1 MEANPAF
8 FRDLAYVFLAAITG
22 GMLAWKLRQPIILG
36 YVLAG
41 VLIGPFTP
49 GPTVTHV
56 HTLEL
61 FAEIGVILLMFSVG
75 LEFSIKELL
84 RVKWVALVGG
94 PVGILLS
101 MGAGLLSGRLLGWT
115 ATQGIVVGSVI
126 SVASTMVLTRLLLDR
141 GELSTEHGRVMVA
154 ITLVEDLAVVVLIVL
169 LPSFGSLDASRWL
182 PLAKALGK
190 AILIL
195 IPALLV
201 AAKIVPPILRAAART
216 RNPELFFGVVLAIC
230 LGTAALTQGV
240 GLSPA
245 LGAFVAGLMISAS
258 AYAQEAL
265 AHLFPLR
272 DSFVALFFVTMG
284 LLVDPKALVSNLP
297 LLAAMIGLVLAVKF
311 VIWTIVVRVFG
322 YSIWTGVVVGVGLT
336 QIGEFSFIL
345 VQVARNAGLV
355 GADVYNATLA
365 ASLVTILVNAA
376 LVRHVPNWIGRVRLA
391 RHASGRVRVPIQK
404 LEKHVV
410 LCGFGRVGSEVGTA
424 LDTFHVPYVVIEV
437 DPDIV
442 ETLRSRGI
450 LCLFGDATHER
461 ILQEAN
467 AESASLIILTLPE
480 GSKNQLVIRNLR
492 RLNPS
497 VGILTRSHSRTDHEG
512 LLEAGASESIQPE
525 LEASA
530 TMIRH
535 ALDYLKL
542 PADQT
547 PAYLRRFREAVGA
560 AQIVPSVAQMPLP
573 DVYEFDVD
581 GPPLANQSLRQARIR
596 ERFGVTVVAVRKYCG
611 ELVVNPAA
619 DTMVNAGDK
628 IRVFG
633 LRDQIENFMPL
644 RNQEKPSRE
653 KEPMGTT
660 E

>member
-345 VQVARNAGLV
+345 VQVARNAGLNICV
-355 GADVYNATLA
+355 
-365 ASLVTILVNAA
+365 
-376 LVRHVPNWIGRVRLA
+376 
-391 RHASGRVRVPIQK
+391 
-404 LEKHVV
+404 
-410 LCGFGRVGSEVGTA
+410 
-424 LDTFHVPYVVIEV
+424 DTFWQV
-437 DPDIV
+437 
-442 ETLRSRGI
+442 
-450 LCLFGDATHER
+450 
-461 ILQEAN
+461 
-467 AESASLIILTLPE
+467 
-480 GSKNQLVIRNLR
+480 
-492 RLNPS
+492 
-497 VGILTRSHSRTDHEG
+497 RTVKG
-512 LLEAGASESIQPE
+512 
-525 LEASA
+525 
-530 TMIRH
+530 
-535 ALDYLKL
+535 
-542 PADQT
+542 
-547 PAYLRRFREAVGA
+547 
-560 AQIVPSVAQMPLP
+560 
-573 DVYEFDVD
+573 
-581 GPPLANQSLRQARIR
+581 
-596 ERFGVTVVAVRKYCG
+596 
-611 ELVVNPAA
+611 
-619 DTMVNAGDK
+619 
-628 IRVFG
+628 
-633 LRDQIENFMPL
+633 
-644 RNQEKPSRE
+644 
-653 KEPMGTT
+653 
-660 E
+660 

>member
-1 MEANPAF
+1 MEANPGF

-49 GPTVTHV
+49 GPTVRHV

-75 LEFSIKELL
+75 LEFSIKDLL
-84 RVKWVALVGG
+84 RVRWVALIGG

-101 MGAGLLSGRLLGWT
+101 MGAGLLVGDLLGWA
-115 ATQGIVVGSVI
+115 ATQGIVVGSVT

-141 GELSTEHGRVMVA
+141 GELNTEHGRVMVA
-154 ITLVEDLAVVVLIVL
+154 ITLVEDLAVVILIVL
-169 LPSFGSLDASRWL
+169 VPSFGSLDASRLL
-182 PLAKALGK
+182 PIAKALGK
-190 AILIL
+190 AFLIL
-195 IPALLV
+195 VPALPV
-201 AAKIVPPILRAAART
+201 AAKIVPPILRAVART
-216 RNPELFFGVVLAIC
+216 RSPELFFGVVLAIC
-230 LGTAALTQGV
+230 LGTAALTQAV

-245 LGAFVAGLMISAS
+245 LGAFVAGLMISES

-265 AHLFPLR
+265 AHLFPVR

-284 LLVDPKALVSNLP
+284 LLVDPKALISNSP
-297 LLAAMIGLVLAVKF
+297 LLAAMVGLILVGKF
-311 VIWTIVVRVFG
+311 VIWAAVVRVFG
-322 YSIWTGVVVGVGLT
+322 YSFWTAVLVGVGLT

-345 VQVARNAGLV
+345 VQVARQSGLV
-355 GADVYNATLA
+355 GPDVYNATLA

-376 LVRHVPNWIGRVRLA
+376 LVRYVPHWIGQVRLA
-391 RHASGRVRVPIQK
+391 RHAAAGVSFQTQK

-410 LCGFGRVGSEVGTA
+410 LCGFGRVGSEIGTA
-424 LDTFHVPYVVIEV
+424 LDTFRAPYVVIEV

-442 ETLRSRGI
+442 ETLRTRGI
-450 LCLFGDATHER
+450 FCLFGDATHER
-461 ILQEAN
+461 ILQQAN
-467 AESASLIILTLPE
+467 TQSASLVFLTLPE
-480 GSKNQLVIRNLR
+480 GNKNQVVIRNIR
-492 RLNPS
+492 RQNS
-497 VGILTRSHSRTDHEG
+497 TVRILARAQTRSDHEA
-512 LLEAGASESIQPE
+512 LLQAGASEIIQPE

-547 PAYLRRFREAVGA
+547 SPYLERFREAVGA
-560 AQIVPSVAQMPLP
+560 AQAVPSVAQAPLP
-573 DVYEFDVD
+573 NVYEFEVD
-581 GPPLANQSLRQARIR
+581 GSAFVDQSLREARIR
-596 ERFGVTVVAVRKYCG
+596 ERFGVTVVAVRRGSG
-611 ELVVNPAA
+611 ELLVNPAA
-619 DTMVNAGDK
+619 DTVIKAGDT

-633 LRDQIENFMPL
+633 LRDQIANFMPL
-644 RNQEKPSRE
+644 KGVR
-653 KEPMGTT
+653 
-660 E
+660 

>member
-1 MEANPAF
+1 MEANPGF

-22 GMLAWKLRQPIILG
+22 GMAAWKLRQPIILG

-75 LEFSIKELL
+75 LEFSIKDLL
-84 RVKWVALVGG
+84 RVRWVALIGG

-101 MGAGLLSGRLLGWT
+101 MGAGLLVGHLLGWT

-141 GELSTEHGRVMVA
+141 GDLNTEHGRVMVA
-154 ITLVEDLAVVVLIVL
+154 ITLVEDLAVVILIVL
-169 LPSFGSLDASRWL
+169 LPSFGSMDASRFL
-182 PLAKALGK
+182 PIVKALGK
-190 AILIL
+190 AFLIL
-195 IPALLV
+195 APTLLV
-201 AAKIVPPILRAAART
+201 AAKIVPPILRAVART
-216 RNPELFFGVVLAIC
+216 RSPELFFGVVLAIC
-230 LGTAALTQGV
+230 LGTAALTQEV

-245 LGAFVAGLMISAS
+245 LGAFVAGLMISES

-265 AHLFPLR
+265 AHLFPVR

-297 LLAAMIGLVLAVKF
+297 LLAAMVSLILVGKF
-311 VIWTIVVRVFG
+311 VIWTAVVRAFG
-322 YSIWTGVVVGVGLT
+322 YSIWTAVLVGVGLT

-345 VQVARNAGLV
+345 VQVARNSGLV
-355 GADVYNATLA
+355 GPDVYNATLA
-365 ASLVTILVNAA
+365 ASLVTILANAA
-376 LVRHVPNWIGRVRLA
+376 LVRYVPTWIGQLRLA
-391 RHASGRVRVPIQK
+391 RHAAATAGFQTQR

-410 LCGFGRVGSEVGTA
+410 LCGFGRVGSEIGTA

-442 ETLRSRGI
+442 ETLRTRGI
-450 LCLFGDATHER
+450 FCLFGDATHER

-467 AESASLIILTLPE
+467 IQSASLVIRTLPE
-480 GSKNQLVIRNLR
+480 GNKSQLVIREIR
-492 RLNPS
+492 RQNPT
-497 VGILTRSHSRTDHEG
+497 VPILARAHTRSDHEA
-512 LLEAGASESIQPE
+512 LLQAGASEIIQPE

-542 PADQT
+542 PTDQT
-547 PAYLRRFREAVGA
+547 CAYLERFREALGA
-560 AQIVPSVAQMPLP
+560 AQAVRSVPQAPLP
-573 DVYEFDVD
+573 DVYEIEVD
-581 GPPLANQSLRQARIR
+581 GSALVDQSLREARIR
-596 ERFGVTVVAVRKYCG
+596 ERFGITVVAVRRGSG
-611 ELVVNPAA
+611 ELLVNPAA
-619 DTMVNAGDK
+619 HTVIKAGDT

-633 LRDQIENFMPL
+633 LRDQIANFMPPKD
-644 RNQEKPSRE
+644 QQ
-653 KEPMGTT
+653 
-660 E
+660 

>member
-1 MEANPAF
+1 MEANPLF

-56 HTLEL
+56 HTIEL

-101 MGAGLLSGRLLGWT
+101 MAAGLVVGYLQGWPPI
-115 ATQGIVVGSVI
+115 QGIVVGSVI

-141 GELSTEHGRVMVA
+141 GELNTEHGRVMVA
-154 ITLVEDLAVVVLIVL
+154 ITLVEDLAVVILIVL
-169 LPSFGSLDASRWL
+169 LPSFGTLDASRWL
-182 PLAKALGK
+182 PVARALGK

-195 IPALLV
+195 VPALLV
-201 AAKIVPPILRAAART
+201 AAKIVPPILRMVART
-216 RNPELFFGVVLAIC
+216 RNQELFFGVVLAIC
-230 LGTAALTQGV
+230 LGTAALTQAV

-245 LGAFVAGLMISAS
+245 LGAFVAGLMISES

-297 LLAAMIGLVLAVKF
+297 LLAVMIGLILVGKF
-311 VIWTIVVRVFG
+311 VIWTAVVRLFG
-322 YSIWTGVVVGVGLT
+322 YSTWTAIVAGVGLT

-345 VQVARNAGLV
+345 VQVARSSGLV
-355 GADVYNATLA
+355 GPDVYNATLA
-365 ASLVTILVNAA
+365 ASLVTILLNAA
-376 LVRHVPNWIGRVRLA
+376 LVRYVPNWIGKVRLA
-391 RHASGRVRVPIQK
+391 RHAAAHPSFAPQK
-404 LEKHVV
+404 LERHVV
-410 LCGFGRVGSEVGTA
+410 LCGYGRVGSEMGTA
-424 LDTFHVPYVVIEV
+424 LDTFRIPYVVIEV

-442 ETLRSRGI
+442 ETLSSRGI
-450 LCLFGDATHER
+450 FCLFGDAAHER
-461 ILQEAN
+461 ILQEAGVQN
-467 AESASLIILTLPE
+467 ASLVVLTLPD
-480 GSKNQLVIRNLR
+480 GNKNQLAIRGIR
-492 RLNPS
+492 RHNPG
-497 VGILTRSHSRTDHEG
+497 VPILTRSHSPADQEA
-512 LLEAGASESIQPE
+512 LLEAGASEIIQPE

-535 ALDYLKL
+535 SLGYLRL
-542 PADQT
+542 PADQAS
-547 PAYLRRFREAVGA
+547 AYLERFHEAVGSGQVSA
-560 AQIVPSVAQMPLP
+560 GVAPTQLP
-573 DVYEFDVD
+573 DVYELEVD
-581 GPPLANQSLRQARIR
+581 GPPLADQSLRESRIR
-596 ERFGVTVVAVRKYCG
+596 ERFGVTVVAVRRGSG
-611 ELVVNPAA
+611 ELVLNPSP
-619 DTMVNAGDK
+619 DTVISSGDR

-633 LRDQIENFMPL
+633 LRQQIENLTPAASL
-644 RNQEKPSRE
+644 KR
-653 KEPMGTT
+653 TAT
-660 E
+660 

>member
-1 MEANPAF
+1 MEANPGF

-22 GMLAWKLRQPIILG
+22 GMAAWKLRQPIILG

-75 LEFSIKELL
+75 LEFSIKDLL
-84 RVKWVALVGG
+84 RVRWVALIGG

-101 MGAGLLSGRLLGWT
+101 MGAGLLVGHLLGWT

-141 GELSTEHGRVMVA
+141 GDLNTEHGRVMVA
-154 ITLVEDLAVVVLIVL
+154 ITLVEDLAVVILIVL
-169 LPSFGSLDASRWL
+169 LPSFGSMDASRFL
-182 PLAKALGK
+182 PIVKALGK
-190 AILIL
+190 AFLIL
-195 IPALLV
+195 APTLLV
-201 AAKIVPPILRAAART
+201 AAKIVPPILRAVART
-216 RNPELFFGVVLAIC
+216 RSPELFFGVVLAIC
-230 LGTAALTQGV
+230 LGTAALTQEV

-245 LGAFVAGLMISAS
+245 LGAFVAGLMISES

-265 AHLFPLR
+265 AHLFPVR

-297 LLAAMIGLVLAVKF
+297 LLAAMVSLILVGKF
-311 VIWTIVVRVFG
+311 VIWTAVVRAFG
-322 YSIWTGVVVGVGLT
+322 YSIWTAVLVGVGLT

-345 VQVARNAGLV
+345 VQVARNSGLV
-355 GADVYNATLA
+355 GPDVYNATLA
-365 ASLVTILVNAA
+365 ASLVTILANAA
-376 LVRHVPNWIGRVRLA
+376 LVRYVPTWIGQLRLA
-391 RHASGRVRVPIQK
+391 RHAAATAGFQTQR

-410 LCGFGRVGSEVGTA
+410 LCGFGRVGSEIGTA

-442 ETLRSRGI
+442 ETLRTRGI
-450 LCLFGDATHER
+450 FCLFGDATHER

-467 AESASLIILTLPE
+467 IQSASLVIRTLPE
-480 GSKNQLVIRNLR
+480 GNKSQLVIREIR
-492 RLNPS
+492 RQNPT
-497 VGILTRSHSRTDHEG
+497 VPILARAHTRSDHEA
-512 LLEAGASESIQPE
+512 LLQAGASEIIQPE

-542 PADQT
+542 PTDQT
-547 PAYLRRFREAVGA
+547 SAYLERFREALGA
-560 AQIVPSVAQMPLP
+560 AQAVRSVPQAPLP
-573 DVYEFDVD
+573 DVYEIEVD
-581 GPPLANQSLRQARIR
+581 GSALVDQSLREARIR
-596 ERFGVTVVAVRKYCG
+596 ERFGITVVAVRRGSG
-611 ELVVNPAA
+611 ELLVNPAA
-619 DTMVNAGDK
+619 DTVIKAGDT

-633 LRDQIENFMPL
+633 LRDQIANFMPPKD
-644 RNQEKPSRE
+644 QQ
-653 KEPMGTT
+653 
-660 E
+660 